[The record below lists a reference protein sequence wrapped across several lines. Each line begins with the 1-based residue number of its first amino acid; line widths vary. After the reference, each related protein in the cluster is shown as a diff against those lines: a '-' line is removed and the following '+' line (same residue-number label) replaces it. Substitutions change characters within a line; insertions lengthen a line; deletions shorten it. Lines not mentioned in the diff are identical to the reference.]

1 MIRILVVEQNA
12 ERARRI
18 SSSLREMNYEVLTAA
33 DENEAL
39 SILDKNSIHL
49 IVANS
54 DCGGIPL
61 CQELRDSEDITPLL
75 IITELSTGQERRRIF
90 RSGADG
96 YMTVPL
102 DLEELQMR
110 VRNLLWR
117 CRIVDDATIRFGN
130 CRLHAHTLTIETANG
145 EIELRRME
153 FLLLE
158 KLLSYPGRIFTRA
171 QLMDELWGY
180 DSQSDPR
187 TVDTHIRRLR
197 KKLRDV
203 EDIRLLTVRG
213 IGYRAAVPR
222 RIRNA
227 EQKEKKNTLE

>member
-1 MIRILVVEQNA
+1 MIRVLIVEQNT
-12 ERARRI
+12 ERAKRI
-18 SSSLREMNYEVLTAA
+18 ATAFREMNYDTLYAD
-33 DENEAL
+33 DENAAL
-39 SILDKNSIHL
+39 SLLDENSIQL
-49 IVANS
+49 IVANA
-54 DCGGIPL
+54 DCGGILL
-61 CQELRDSEDITPLL
+61 CQELRDNDNITPLL
-75 IITELSTGQERRRIF
+75 VITESSAGQERRRIF

-96 YMTVPL
+96 YMTIPL

-110 VRNLLWR
+110 VRSLLWR
-117 CRIVDDATIRFGN
+117 CRIVEDSTLRFGS
-130 CRLHAHTLTIETANG
+130 CRLHSHALTIETPDG
-145 EIELRRME
+145 DIELRRME

-158 KLLSYPGRIFTRA
+158 KLLSYPGRVFTRA
-171 QLMDELWGY
+171 QLMDDLWGY

-222 RIRNA
+222 RIRKA
-227 EQKEKKNTLE
+227 ERKEKKETIE